1 MMEKITNSEVKRI
14 FDGKNLAYLAT
25 LMEDG
30 SPQVTPTWVDLDGDV
45 ILVNTAEERVKHRN
59 IIRDPRVALS
69 VVDHENP
76 Y

>member
-14 FDGKNLAYLAT
+14 FGSKNLAYLAT

-30 SPQVTPTWVDLDGDV
+30 SPRVTPTWVDVDGDV